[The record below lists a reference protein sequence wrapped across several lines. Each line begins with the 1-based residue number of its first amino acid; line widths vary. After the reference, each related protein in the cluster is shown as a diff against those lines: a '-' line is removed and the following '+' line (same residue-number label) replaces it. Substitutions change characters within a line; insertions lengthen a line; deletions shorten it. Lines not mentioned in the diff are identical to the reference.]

1 MFSSLS
7 RLVTERPRAVLVA
20 TVLFLLVALALGR
33 GAGERLGN
41 GGTED
46 PASESARAAAALDA
60 QFPASRPNMTVLV
73 RGDAPADAPPT
84 RRAGLALAARL
95 AGEPGVAAVSSY
107 WQTGAPGLRA
117 DDGESA
123 LIAVRLAGDETAQ
136 DDAFERIA
144 DGYGARQGDL
154 DLAFGGRAAVR
165 TELQSTVR
173 ADLLRAELIALPIT
187 LAILVVVFGS
197 AIAALLPLAVGIVAI
212 VGTTAVLRA
221 ITGFTDVSVFA
232 MNLTTALGL
241 GLAIDY
247 GLLIVRRYREQLAG
261 GAEPP
266 QAIATTLST
275 AGRTVLFSAVTIA
288 VALASMLVFPLYFL
302 RSFAYAGVSV
312 VVLAAA
318 AALIALPALLA
329 VLGPRVDALD
339 VRRLWRRRRAAA
351 SPSAVAAGAGAPAPA
366 APAIAAPAIAAP
378 AAATPAPAAPAAPP
392 IEQSPWY
399 RHAMRVMRR
408 GPAVAVATAAL
419 LVVVGLPFLGVEFG
433 TVDDR
438 QLPAAA
444 QPRLVAETLREQYG
458 GGPGDAL
465 EAAVEV
471 SGSGVTAADGAGAT
485 ALAAYAARVSA
496 LPGVERVEAPGGT
509 WEDGRRTAASPAPQR
524 ADGQTASVTIVPS
537 VAVADSTASGQQLVR
552 DVRAQEGDGVEAA
565 VAGPAA
571 QLADTRA
578 AIGERLPWAIAIVAL
593 VTVVVVFLLTG
604 SVLLPL
610 QAVVANALS
619 LTAMLGAIVWVFQEG
634 NLSGLLGFTATGSI
648 ETALPVLMFCVAFG
662 LSMDY
667 GIFLLAR
674 AKEERDRTGGDR
686 VAVATALART
696 GGVVTAAAAILAI
709 VFVAIGTSQIM
720 NMKMMGLG
728 IALAVLVDATIVRAL
743 LVPAMMAAGGR
754 WTWWAPRPL
763 RRLHARVGLRESD
776 PAPA

>member
-1 MFSSLS
+1 MCNVLIVGMLSSLS
-7 RLVTERPRAVLVA
+7 RLVTRRPRAVLVA
-20 TVLFLLVALALGR
+20 TVLFLLVALVLGR
-33 GAGERLGN
+33 GAGDRLGN

-60 QFPASRPNMTVLV
+60 RFPSSRPNLTVLV
-73 RGDAPADAPPT
+73 RGDQPADAPAT
-84 RRAGLALAARL
+84 RRAGLALADRL

-117 DDGESA
+117 DDGGSA

-144 DGYGARQGDL
+144 AGYGARQGDL

-165 TELQSTVR
+165 TELQSTIR
-173 ADLLRAELIALPIT
+173 SDLLRAELIALPIT
-187 LAILVVVFGS
+187 LAILVLVFGS

-221 ITGFTDVSVFA
+221 ITGFTDVSIFA

-247 GLLIVRRYREQLAG
+247 GLLIVRRYREELAG
-261 GAEPP
+261 GAAPP
-266 QAIATTLST
+266 QAIATTLAT

-329 VLGPRVDALD
+329 VLGPRIDALD
-339 VRRLWRRRRAAA
+339 VRRLWRRGRAAA
-351 SPSAVAAGAGAPAPA
+351 PSRLV
-366 APAIAAPAIAAP
+366 
-378 AAATPAPAAPAAPP
+378 
-392 IEQSPWY
+392 EHSPWY

-419 LVVVGLPFLGVEFG
+419 LVAIGLPFLGVEFG

-444 QPRLVAETLREQYG
+444 QPRLVADTLRDHYG
-458 GGPGDAL
+458 GGPGDTL

-471 SGSGVTAADGAGAT
+471 PGPAAETAGAT
-485 ALAAYAARVSA
+485 ALATYAARVSA
-496 LPGVERVEAPGGT
+496 LSGVERVEAPGGT
-509 WEDGRRTAASPAPQR
+509 WADGRRTDAPPAPQR
-524 ADGQTASVTIVPS
+524 ADGQTASISIVPA
-537 VAVADSTASGQQLVR
+537 VATADSTSASQQLVR
-552 DVRAQEGDGVEAA
+552 EVRAQDGGGVEAA

-578 AIGERLPWAIAIVAL
+578 AIGERLPWAILIVVL
-593 VTVVVVFLLTG
+593 VTVTVVFLLTG

-610 QAVVANALS
+610 QAVVANGLS

-634 NLSGLLGFTATGSI
+634 NLSGPLGFTATGSI

-674 AKEERDRTGGDR
+674 AKEERDRTGDDR

-763 RRLHARVGLRESD
+763 RRLHARIGLREGD

>member
-7 RLVTERPRAVLVA
+7 RLVTRRPRAVLAA
-20 TVLFLLVALALGR
+20 TVLFLLVALVLGR
-33 GAGERLGN
+33 GAGDRLGN
-41 GGTED
+41 GGTDD

-60 QFPASRPNMTVLV
+60 QFPASRPNLTVLV
-73 RGDAPADAPPT
+73 RGGLPADAPAT
-84 RRAGLALAARL
+84 RRAGLALAERL
-95 AGEPGVAAVSSY
+95 GGEPGVAAVASY

-117 DDGESA
+117 DDGDSA

-144 DGYGARQGDL
+144 ADYGAREGDL

-173 ADLLRAELIALPIT
+173 SDLLRAELIALPIT

-197 AIAALLPLAVGIVAI
+197 AIAALLPLAVGLVAI

-221 ITGFTDVSVFA
+221 ITGFTDVSIFA

-247 GLLIVRRYREQLAG
+247 GLLIVRRHREELAG
-261 GAEPP
+261 GAAPP

-339 VRRLWRRRRAAA
+339 VRRLWRRRR
-351 SPSAVAAGAGAPAPA
+351 P
-366 APAIAAPAIAAP
+366 AP
-378 AAATPAPAAPAAPP
+378 AAATARPV
-392 IEQSPWY
+392 EQSRWY

-408 GPAVAVATAAL
+408 GPAVAIATAAL

-444 QPRLVAETLREQYG
+444 QPRLVADTLRDHYG
-458 GGPGDAL
+458 GGPGDTL
-465 EAAVEV
+465 EAVVE
-471 SGSGVTAADGAGAT
+471 TAGPAAGPAAAT

-509 WEDGRRTAASPAPQR
+509 WQEGRRTDAPPAPQR
-524 ADGQTASVTIVPS
+524 ADGTTASVSVVPA
-537 VAVADSTASGQQLVR
+537 VATADSTSASQQLVR
-552 DVRAQEGDGVEAA
+552 DVRARDGGGVEVA

-578 AIGERLPWAIAIVAL
+578 AIGARLPWAILIVAL
-593 VTVVVVFLLTG
+593 VTVTVVFLLTG

-610 QAVVANALS
+610 QAVVANGLS
-619 LTAMLGAIVWVFQEG
+619 LTAMLGAIVWVFQDG
-634 NLSGLLGFTATGSI
+634 NLSGLLGFTPTGSI

-674 AKEERDRTGGDR
+674 AKEERDRSGDDR

-754 WTWWAPRPL
+754 WTWWAPPPL
-763 RRLHARVGLRESD
+763 RRLHARIGLREGD

>member
-1 MFSSLS
+1 MLSSLS

-20 TVLFLLVALALGR
+20 TVLFLLAALVLGR
-33 GAGERLGN
+33 GAGDRLGN

-60 QFPASRPNMTVLV
+60 RFPASRPNLTVLV
-73 RGDAPADAPPT
+73 RGEQPADAPAT
-84 RRAGLALAARL
+84 RAAGLALAARL
-95 AGEPGVAAVSSY
+95 AQEPGVAAVSSY
-107 WQTGAPGLRA
+107 WQTGAAGLRA
-117 DDGESA
+117 ADGDSA
-123 LIAVRLAGDETAQ
+123 LVVARLAGDETAQ
-136 DDAFERIA
+136 DDAFERIVA
-144 DGYGARQGDL
+144 DYGARDGGL

-165 TELQSTVR
+165 TELQSTIR
-173 ADLLRAELIALPIT
+173 SDLLRAELIALPIT

-221 ITGFTDVSVFA
+221 ITGFTDVSIFA

-247 GLLIVRRYREQLAG
+247 GLLIVRRYREELAG
-261 GAEPP
+261 GAAPRE
-266 QAIATTLST
+266 AIATTLST

-302 RSFAYAGVSV
+302 RSFVYAGVSV

-339 VRRLWRRRRAAA
+339 VRRLWRRRRAPAAATASAGSAAAATATAA
-351 SPSAVAAGAGAPAPA
+351 SAAPASAPA
-366 APAIAAPAIAAP
+366 APA
-378 AAATPAPAAPAAPP
+378 PP
-392 IEQSPWY
+392 VERSAWY
-399 RHAMRVMRR
+399 RHALRVMRR
-408 GPAVAVATAAL
+408 GPAVAIATAAL

-433 TVDDR
+433 TADDR
-438 QLPAAA
+438 QLPTGA
-444 QPRLVAETLREQYG
+444 QPRLVADTLREQYG
-458 GGPGDAL
+458 SGPGDAL

-471 SGSGVTAADGAGAT
+471 RGAGATATEGAGAT

-509 WEDGRRTAASPAPQR
+509 WADGRRTAAPAAPQR
-524 ADGQTASVTIVPS
+524 AEGPIASVSIVPA
-537 VAVADSTASGQQLVR
+537 VAVADSTAASQRLVR
-552 DVRAQEGDGVEAA
+552 DVRAQDGGGVEAA

-593 VTVVVVFLLTG
+593 ATVTIVFLLTG

-610 QAVVANALS
+610 QAVLANALS

-674 AKEERDRTGGDR
+674 AKEERDRTGEDR
-686 VAVATALART
+686 VAVATALTRT

-728 IALAVLVDATIVRAL
+728 IALAVLVDATVVRCL

-763 RRLHARVGLRESD
+763 RRLHARFGLREGD